1 MNFGMII
8 LDLNIKIMQNYVIW
22 LLTALLFILKLIIF
36 TKILHF
42 MLKMDLI
49 HQIMKLMVH
58 YQNKEIN
65 K

>member
-42 MLKMDLI
+42 MLKLDLI

>member
-8 LDLNIKIMQNYVIW
+8 LNLNIKIMQNYVIW
-22 LLTALLFILKLIIF
+22 LLAALLFILKLIIF

-42 MLKMDLI
+42 MLKKDLI